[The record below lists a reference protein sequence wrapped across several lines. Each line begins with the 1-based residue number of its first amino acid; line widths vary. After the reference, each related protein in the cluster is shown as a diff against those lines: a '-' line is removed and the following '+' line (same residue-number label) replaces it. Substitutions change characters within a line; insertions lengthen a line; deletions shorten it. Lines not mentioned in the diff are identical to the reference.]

1 MIRQA
6 YIFQVNTAVGD
17 GKLLMNRI
25 IPQEVDVLFVQVR
38 NGKEQGYDSAHAAYH
53 QQCKGNKPPLVF
65 SVIQNLHLNRCRL
78 FVDCCFFLV
87 AYHTASQIG
96 EFMQAEQVRNLLQ
109 EL

>member
-38 NGKEQGYDSAHAAYH
+38 NGKNRAMIPPMQHTINSVKATNHRWYFLSSKTFTSTGAGSSLIVAFSGCISHGISNWGIHA
-53 QQCKGNKPPLVF
+53 G
-65 SVIQNLHLNRCRL
+65 
-78 FVDCCFFLV
+78 
-87 AYHTASQIG
+87 
-96 EFMQAEQVRNLLQ
+96 
-109 EL
+109 